1 MLLEKWDQKTCLM
14 QGCHKPSICNQKKKK
29 SNVCK
34 AQYNEACLHFL
45 IQAGRACVCC
55 QAENELRNWTHE
67 IPEPA
72 PYDECLGTQYCRSRL
87 PDKWPPNGLVT
98 RIPRCWFP
106 ALSLCIQV
114 LVCTFLSFNAHPLA
128 PGSPMPAASVPL
140 PKTSNSVLI
149 SELGLEERPGC
160 LHRKDR
166 ESVSPVG
173 AGTRWGGGGG
183 VGRKDRG
190 SVSTVGAG
198 GSGEKVQGISGLQP
212 HFTYTSW
219 LLNSLGLGQEEA
231 QLACLSP
238 CVPITDPIPLL
249 LVLEVM
255 LPLSHSPRGRKQQVR
270 EGLTQGSC
278 SRRKAGRGM
287 PREVRPQRRP
297 KP

>member
-1 MLLEKWDQKTCLM
+1 M

-55 QAENELRNWTHE
+55 QAENELRNWTHQ

-106 ALSLCIQV
+106 ASSLCIQV

-149 SELGLEERPGC
+149 SDLGLEERPGC

-173 AGTRWGGGGG
+173 AGTRWGW
-183 VGRKDRG
+183 RG
-190 SVSTVGAG
+190 
-198 GSGEKVQGISGLQP
+198 
-212 HFTYTSW
+212 W
-219 LLNSLGLGQEEA
+219 RGQE
-231 QLACLSP
+231 
-238 CVPITDPIPLL
+238 
-249 LVLEVM
+249 
-255 LPLSHSPRGRKQQVR
+255 R
-270 EGLTQGSC
+270 QGKC
-278 SRRKAGRGM
+278 EHCGCWGERRKGPGDLWSPA
-287 PREVRPQRRP
+287 PLHLHILAL
-297 KP
+297 KIH